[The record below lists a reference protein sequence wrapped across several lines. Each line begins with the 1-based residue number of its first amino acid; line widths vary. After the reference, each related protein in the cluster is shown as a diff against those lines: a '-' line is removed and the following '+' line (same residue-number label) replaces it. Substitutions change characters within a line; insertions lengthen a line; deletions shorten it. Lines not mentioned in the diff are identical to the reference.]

1 MQGVFD
7 VKWRGQALQG
17 DAGAIGLFSAVLEPL
32 FQFCLYRV
40 GNNRHLCE
48 EAVQETLVR
57 AIREL
62 ERYQPQRCD
71 GNILPWLTGL
81 ARNEIHRLLDRRHSE
96 SSLEALWARI
106 DEDLRAAYAALESEP
121 LAEDVLQREE
131 TRQMVNA
138 AMAQLPLRYR
148 EALEAKYVE
157 GHSVREMAAARSMT
171 EKAAESQ
178 LGRARKAFRKT
189 FLTLARNLS
198 FDAP

>member
-1 MQGVFD
+1 MLGVFD
-7 VKWRGQALQG
+7 AKWRGQALEG
-17 DAGAIGLFSAVLEPL
+17 DAGAIGRFSAVLEPL
-32 FQFCLYRV
+32 FHFCLYRV

-62 ERYQPQRCD
+62 ERYQPQRSGD
-71 GNILPWLTGL
+71 NILPWLKGL
-81 ARNEIHRLLDRRHSE
+81 ARNEIHRLLDRRRSE

-106 DEDLRAAYAALESEP
+106 DDDLRVAYASLESEP
-121 LAEDVLQREE
+121 LAEEVLQREE

-148 EALEAKYVE
+148 EALEAKYLE
-157 GHSVREMAAARSMT
+157 GHSVREIATARSMT

-178 LGRARKAFRKT
+178 LGRARKAFRET
-189 FLTLARNLS
+189 FLTLTRNLS
-198 FDAP
+198 FDTP